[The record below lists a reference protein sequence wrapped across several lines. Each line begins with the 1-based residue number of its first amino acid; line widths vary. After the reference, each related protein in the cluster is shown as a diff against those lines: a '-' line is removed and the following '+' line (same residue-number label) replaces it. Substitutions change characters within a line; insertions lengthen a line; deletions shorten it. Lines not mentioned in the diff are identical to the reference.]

1 MSASRILLNFIN
13 LVFALI
19 EGVIALRIILRF
31 LNANPS
37 TPFVRWVNDASSSL
51 IYPFQNIFPSPV
63 LTGGFVLEMS
73 AVIALVVYA
82 IIAYIISGLI
92 SFVSYK
98 TVYYTRDG
106 RKKVVEEE

>member
-1 MSASRILLNFIN
+1 MSASRILLNFLN
-13 LVFALI
+13 LVFGLI
-19 EGVIALRIILRF
+19 EVIIALRIILRF
-31 LNANPS
+31 LGANPS
-37 TPFVRWVNDASSSL
+37 TPFVRWINDASSSL

-63 LTGGFVLEMS
+63 LNGGFVLEMS